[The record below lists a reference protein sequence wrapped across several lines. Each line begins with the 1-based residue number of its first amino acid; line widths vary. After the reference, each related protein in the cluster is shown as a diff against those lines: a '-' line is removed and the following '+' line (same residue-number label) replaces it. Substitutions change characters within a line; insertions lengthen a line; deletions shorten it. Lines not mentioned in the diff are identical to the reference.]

1 MSDKQDTQG
10 LFTSFKEILN
20 KVQEDVTLGIEII
33 RLRGQ
38 FDGLT
43 KAMRGLYRDLGQKVF
58 ELYKDKKDPMPAIRE
73 MYEEMQAKEEE
84 MASMKAK
91 IVQLE
96 VKTSSKTAAEKKAAH
111 ASGEDRDKDIKGKT
125 QTPKSKSQKSSTK
138 K

>member
-1 MSDKQDTQG
+1 MADKQDTQG

-33 RLRGQ
+33 RLRSQYEGA
-38 FDGLT
+38 T
-43 KAMRGLYRDLGQKVF
+43 KAMRGLCRDLGQKVF

-84 MASMKAK
+84 MSSMKAK
-91 IVQLE
+91 IAQLE
-96 VKTSSKTAAEKKAAH
+96 AKTSSKKAAEKKEAY
-111 ASGEDRDKDIKGKT
+111 ASDEDEGIKSKT
-125 QTPKSKSQKSSTK
+125 PTPKPTSRKSSTK

>member
-1 MSDKQDTQG
+1 MADKQDTQG

-33 RLRGQ
+33 RLRSQYEGA
-38 FDGLT
+38 T
-43 KAMRGLYRDLGQKVF
+43 KAMRGLCRDLGQKVF

-84 MASMKAK
+84 MSSMKVNIAR
-91 IVQLE
+91 LE
-96 VKTSSKTAAEKKAAH
+96 AKTSSKAATEKKAAY
-111 ASGEDRDKDIKGKT
+111 ASGEDEDIKGET
-125 QTPKSKSQKSSTK
+125 PTPKPKSQKSSTK

>member
-1 MSDKQDTQG
+1 MADKQDTQG

-38 FDGLT
+38 YDGLT
-43 KAMRGLYRDLGQKVF
+43 KAIGGLYRDLGQKVF

-84 MASMKAK
+84 MSSMKAK
-91 IVQLE
+91 IAQLE
-96 VKTSSKTAAEKKAAH
+96 AKTSSKKAAEKKAAY
-111 ASGEDRDKDIKGKT
+111 ASDEDEGIKGKT
-125 QTPKSKSQKSSTK
+125 PTPKPMRRKSSTK